1 MISVAVVLI
10 VVTIT
15 ILYIILYT
23 SNFLIMTHEEEGIK
37 VQEDALEVQE
47 FYNDR
52 AGEIADKWVIEYTT
66 YWICLNFLYREAQYV
81 DIIYYEIITM
91 RKINFASFLCLNI

>member
-23 SNFLIMTHEEEGIK
+23 SNLLIMTHDEEGIK

-52 AGEIADKWVIEYTT
+52 AGEIADK
-66 YWICLNFLYREAQYV
+66 
-81 DIIYYEIITM
+81 
-91 RKINFASFLCLNI
+91 

>member
-52 AGEIADKWVIEYTT
+52 TGEIAD
-66 YWICLNFLYREAQYV
+66 
-81 DIIYYEIITM
+81 
-91 RKINFASFLCLNI
+91 